1 MDKILAPIKQRILQI
16 IDFKEVERTKFFKIL
31 GLASSNFRGNALYSE
46 VGGDVIAKI
55 LAEFPDINAN
65 WLLTGRESMLKEE
78 QKHSINQTIE
88 GNNNTISGKDTLTHS
103 DSSEDKATI
112 KELKKRIAEYEKK
125 LEEKD
130 KQISKLINVIEKLN
144 SI

>member
-1 MDKILAPIKQRILQI
+1 MQKKSLIKQNILYF
-16 IDFKEVERTKFFKIL
+16 IDLKGITKYKFYQDTGITRGVLDQDNGMSEENTSKF
-31 GLASSNFRGNALYSE
+31 LAQYPE
-46 VGGDVIAKI
+46 
-55 LAEFPDINAN
+55 INPE
-65 WLLTGRESMLKEE
+65 WLLTGKGEMYRTGEKN
-78 QKHSINQTIE
+78 SIQQSIS
-88 GNNNTISGKDTLTHS
+88 GDNNTMSGKDTLTHS

>member
-1 MDKILAPIKQRILQI
+1 MYITGEKNSIQQSI
-16 IDFKEVERTKFFKIL
+16 
-31 GLASSNFRGNALYSE
+31 S
-46 VGGDVIAKI
+46 GD
-55 LAEFPDINAN
+55 
-65 WLLTGRESMLKEE
+65 
-78 QKHSINQTIE
+78 
-88 GNNNTISGKDTLTHS
+88 NNTMSGKDTLTHS